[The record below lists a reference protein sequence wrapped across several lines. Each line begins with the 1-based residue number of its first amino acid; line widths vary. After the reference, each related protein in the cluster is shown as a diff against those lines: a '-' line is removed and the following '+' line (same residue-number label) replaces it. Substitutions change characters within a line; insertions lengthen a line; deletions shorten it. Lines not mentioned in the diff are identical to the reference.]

1 MNEGLVHL
9 HNFLRWIIL
18 VLLVLSIVKS
28 YTGWKQ
34 KKVFSQGDR
43 KIWLFTMIA
52 AHTTLILG
60 LYQWLAGRYGMLTT
74 ELPAGTTSMMKD
86 KFYRFFWMEH
96 PLTMILAIVMITL
109 GYGVAKKAIPDETK
123 YRKAFWFFVIAL
135 LLIFIGMPW
144 PFREIIGRPWFPG
157 MG

>member
-1 MNEGLVHL
+1 
-9 HNFLRWIIL
+9 
-18 VLLVLSIVKS
+18 
-28 YTGWKQ
+28 
-34 KKVFSQGDR
+34 
-43 KIWLFTMIA
+43 
-52 AHTTLILG
+52 
-60 LYQWLAGRYGMLTT
+60 MLTT

-144 PFREIIGRPWFPG
+144 PFRELVGRPWFPG

>member
-9 HNFLRWIIL
+9 HNFLRWVIL
-18 VLLVLSIVKS
+18 VLLVLSIAKS
-28 YTGWKQ
+28 YTGWKG
-34 KKVFSQGDR
+34 KKVFSPADG
-43 KIWLFTMIA
+43 KVWLFTMIA
-52 AHTTLILG
+52 AHVTLILG

-74 ELPAGTTSMMKD
+74 ELPAGTSMMKD

-109 GYGVAKKAIPDETK
+109 GRGMAKKALPDEVK
-123 YRKAFWFFVIAL
+123 YRKAFWFFFIAL
-135 LLIFIGMPW
+135 VLIFIGMPW
-144 PFREIIGRPWFPG
+144 PFRELIGRPWFPG

>member
-9 HNFLRWIIL
+9 HNFLRWVIL

-28 YTGWKQ
+28 YSGWKG
-34 KKVFSQGDR
+34 KKAFSPADAR
-43 KIWLFTMIA
+43 VWLFTMLT
-52 AHTTLILG
+52 AHITLLLG
-60 LYQWLAGRYGMLTT
+60 LYQWLAGRYGMLTS
-74 ELPAGTTSMMKD
+74 ELPAGTSMMKD

-109 GYGVAKKAIPDETK
+109 GRGMAKKTLPDEVK
-123 YRKAFWFFVIAL
+123 YRKAFWFFFIAL
-135 LLIFIGMPW
+135 VLIFIGMPW
-144 PFREIIGRPWFPG
+144 PFRELIGRPWFPG